1 MRIQVILSALAALA
15 HASDAAVK
23 ADESTYH
30 IDPQTG
36 HTVEC
41 DETGC

>member
-1 MRIQVILSALAALA
+1 MILSALAALA
-15 HASDAAVK
+15 HASDAAAK
-23 ADESTYH
+23 YGGDSISYH

-41 DETGC
+41 DENGC